1 MWTKPEDRLFLL
13 CYEIE
18 NYQMIKIFDNRD
30 RGMISYDDKENYD
43 YYAYVL
49 DPFKLKSYR
58 VSDDNLDVLKL
69 KCLITAKTVGWTI
82 KKVTI

>member
-1 MWTKPEDRLFLL
+1 MWTKPKDRLFLL

-30 RGMISYDDKENYD
+30 RGMISHDSKENYD

-58 VSDDNLDVLKL
+58 VSDDNLDILKL
-69 KCLITAKTVGWTI
+69 KCLITAKTVGWQI